1 MEVSR
6 AVRRLST
13 SRVGIGYSVITPVAG
28 STRIS
33 RSLRQSNA
41 VMVLGVRAGLVEGRE
56 ENQGGVLSDAARAD
70 IQSPDLSAEPLAEPK
85 IRVSIQLNAARPG
98 IRRGREKVDYLAGL
112 RVQQLDVGVR
122 DATPVRESSGV
133 DCRPIAVR
141 FPLVFVP
148 AHCAGLYVQLPLR
161 AVGNAAL

>member
-56 ENQGGVLSDAARAD
+56 ENKGECSVMRRERISNLPIFPPSH
-70 IQSPDLSAEPLAEPK
+70 SPNQ
-85 IRVSIQLNAARPG
+85 R
-98 IRRGREKVDYLAGL
+98 Y
-112 RVQQLDVGVR
+112 
-122 DATPVRESSGV
+122 ESPS
-133 DCRPIAVR
+133 
-141 FPLVFVP
+141 
-148 AHCAGLYVQLPLR
+148 
-161 AVGNAAL
+161 N